1 MNPSESGTE
10 DTPDPYAMRSVAGQ
24 AEVIANVDHAYGR
37 KLDALASMR
46 DRAYHELTELM
57 PTSRSFGFSNAL
69 LVMLLGHAIG
79 VLDAARI
86 LMEHGYGRHALG
98 FIRTLVDLEIDALL
112 VTTGGAE
119 LLERY
124 PAYERWETAITG
136 ARGLYTLNT
145 EDPEVLEG
153 IRFRVADLTHALEE
167 MGVDVSEIDDTDLV
181 GALEEFGRHALQR
194 PYPRSWRD
202 HLNLDDLLDIVAP
215 AHVRIFDPGVEGP
228 DPDAFQAA
236 VDQFKRDYKLGY
248 GQMSGVVHASPRT
261 LARSVELGKD
271 GQIESYLVG
280 GSPEEV
286 DLASGMAGL
295 TFLRI
300 RRVVASTIGFDGDED
315 AWQAD
320 LATLREYGK

>member
-10 DTPDPYAMRSVAGQ
+10 DTLDPYAMRSVAGQ

-112 VTTGGAE
+112 VAAGGGE

-136 ARGLYTLNT
+136 ARGLYMLDT

-181 GALEEFGRHALQR
+181 GALEEFGRRALQR

-202 HLNLDDLLDIVAP
+202 HLILDDLLDIVAP

-236 VDQFKRDYKLGY
+236 VDQFKRDYKRCKKRGY
-248 GQMSGVVHASPRT
+248 
-261 LARSVELGKD
+261 
-271 GQIESYLVG
+271 
-280 GSPEEV
+280 
-286 DLASGMAGL
+286 DLAELRTVMEVLITRKSLDERHRDHELSGEWKGHRDCHVRPDWVLIYCVAGDTI
-295 TFLRI
+295 TFERTGTH
-300 RRVVASTIGFDGDED
+300 S
-315 AWQAD
+315 D
-320 LATLREYGK
+320 LFE